1 MSANSTLPFPVW
13 VALAAF
19 VAALVPGTAGAQGT
33 TPTDPGAWNREAAAR
48 YLDDRMEVWF
58 ANAKK
63 LQTGDGLTRCVSCHT
78 AVPYA
83 LARPALRRAMHE
95 NTPTPQ
101 EARLLDD
108 VTHRVASYDAH
119 QLYYDSDER
128 KKTESRGTEAVI
140 NALVL
145 ATADAQR
152 QPPTLSVPT
161 RRAFGRLWEV
171 QRSDGAW
178 DWLDFGLEPFETVD
192 GAYQGATL
200 AAFAAGTSM
209 KYSGSLTPD
218 AAAGVDRL
226 RDYLQK
232 NYATQRL
239 FNRTWMLLASTRL
252 ERLLDGATRKNLVAE
267 LLRAQREDGGW
278 SLQSLGGWRWNRP
291 EPPFSSPGA
300 LDTVL
305 LAKSDGYATGLV
317 VYSLQAAGL
326 GTQPAVQRGLTWLR
340 VNQQAVQVGDSA
352 RAAWRAYSLNFD
364 REHGGPKGEA
374 FRRLFMSDLATA
386 FAVLALTTTK

>member
-1 MSANSTLPFPVW
+1 
-13 VALAAF
+13 
-19 VAALVPGTAGAQGT
+19 
-33 TPTDPGAWNREAAAR
+33 
-48 YLDDRMEVWF
+48 
-58 ANAKK
+58 
-63 LQTGDGLTRCVSCHT
+63 
-78 AVPYA
+78 
-83 LARPALRRAMHE
+83 MHE
-95 NTPTPQ
+95 STPTPQ

-108 VTHRVASYDAH
+108 VTQRVGSYDAH
-119 QLYYDSDER
+119 QPYYDSDER
-128 KKTESRGTEAVI
+128 KKAESRGTEAVI

-145 ATADAQR
+145 VTADAQR
-152 QPPTLSVPT
+152 QPPTLSEPT

-171 QRSDGAW
+171 QRPDGAW

-209 KYSGSLTPD
+209 KYSRSLTPD
-218 AAAGVDRL
+218 AVAAVARL
-226 RDYLQK
+226 RDYLKK

-252 ERLLDGATRKNLVAE
+252 DGLLDANHRKGLVTD
-267 LLRAQREDGGW
+267 LLRAQRDDGGW

-291 EPPFSSPGA
+291 EPPFSAPGA
-300 LDTVL
+300 LDTLL

-317 VYSLQAAGL
+317 VYALQAAGL
-326 GTQPAVQRGLTWLR
+326 GGQPAVKRGLTWLR
-340 VNQQAVQVGDSA
+340 LNQQDVQVGDST

-386 FAVLALTTTK
+386 FAVLALVDARK